1 MVIFHSYVSLPEGT
15 QIFNDIQISCPFGWW
30 MLPQKNRSSMPSS
43 SCALAQPGDRQHLM
57 VEQRALRHDQQIN
70 AVLLPTKMETYT
82 TNQNWELNQQTC
94 G

>member
-1 MVIFHSYVSLPEGT
+1 M
-15 QIFNDIQISCPFGWW
+15 PFW
-30 MLPQKNRSSMPSS
+30 LVDVTAEKPQLNRSSMPSS

-57 VEQRALRHDQQIN
+57 VEQRALQHDQQIN